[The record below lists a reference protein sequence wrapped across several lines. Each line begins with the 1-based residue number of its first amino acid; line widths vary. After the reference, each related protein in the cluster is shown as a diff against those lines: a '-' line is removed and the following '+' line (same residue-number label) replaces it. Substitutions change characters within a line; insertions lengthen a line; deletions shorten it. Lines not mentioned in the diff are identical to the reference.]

1 MSLRRAE
8 YCHQEGIIVPI
19 NLPDLP
25 QAVRAYLDTRVTVT
39 VSALTPTGQVIN
51 PGETFTFS
59 VTATNASA
67 PNGGIALTNVR
78 YQVSVVNA
86 SVARIRVPS
95 TGTAIDAQGQP
106 IAPNSEVGFFTFNPS
121 GEDPSYLQIGE
132 TDSLSLTGRAGPS
145 PAGGSTSIR
154 ARIQADPDINALFP
168 RNENSTQ
175 GSRNVSVVGA

>member
-1 MSLRRAE
+1 MA
-8 YCHQEGIIVPI
+8 V

-25 QAVRAYLDTRVTVT
+25 QAVRAYLDTKVTVT
-39 VSALTPTGQVIN
+39 VSALTPVGQVIN

-78 YQVSVVNA
+78 YQVSVGNA
-86 SVARIRVPS
+86 NVARIRVPS

-121 GEDPSYLQIGE
+121 GPDPSYLQIGE
-132 TDSLSLTGRAGPS
+132 ADALTLTGRAGTNQ
-145 PAGGSTSIR
+145 AGGTTTIT
-154 ARIQADPDINALFP
+154 ARIQGDPDINALFP
-168 RNENSTQ
+168 RNENSAAGTR
-175 GSRNVSVVGA
+175 GVSVAGT

>member
-1 MSLRRAE
+1 M
-8 YCHQEGIIVPI
+8 PI

-25 QAVRAYLDTRVTVT
+25 QAVRAYLDTRVAVT

-67 PNGGIALTNVR
+67 ANGGVALTNVR
-78 YQVSVVNA
+78 YQVSVGNA
-86 SVARIRVPS
+86 NVARIRVPS
-95 TGTAIDAQGQP
+95 TGTAIDGQGLP

-121 GEDPSYLQIGE
+121 GVDPSYLQIGE
-132 TDSLSLTGRAGPS
+132 GDSISLTGRAGTS
-145 PAGGSTSIR
+145 QAGGTTTIT

-168 RNENSTQ
+168 RNENSTA
-175 GSRNVSVVGA
+175 GTRNVSVVGT